1 MAHNAAERAYEH
13 VKARILTGELDGHM
27 LSEGVFATELG
38 VSRTPVR
45 EAFLRLQVE
54 GLMRLYPK
62 RGALVVPVGPH
73 ESREVL
79 AARRVVEC
87 ASVKEAIGEPDLPDT
102 LADLLEQQRE
112 AVGTP
117 RFGELD
123 AAFHTALVEAAGNS
137 LLSGFY
143 QGLRDRQIRLIATA
157 VRTVQERSDEILAQ
171 HAEIVAGVRE
181 KDAERVE
188 ALLAEHLQRVYEG
201 IVS

>member
-87 ASVKEAIGEPDLPDT
+87 ASVKEAIGDPELPDT

-181 KDAERVE
+181 KDVDRVE
-188 ALLAEHLQRVYEG
+188 ALLAEHLQRVCEG

>member
-45 EAFLRLQVE
+45 EAFLRLQAE

-87 ASVKEAIGEPDLPDT
+87 ASVAEAIGDPELPDT

-157 VRTVQERSDEILAQ
+157 VRTIQERSDEILAQ

-181 KDAERVE
+181 KDAKRVE

>member
-1 MAHNAAERAYEH
+1 MAPNAADDAYQQ
-13 VKARILTGELDGHM
+13 VKARILTGALDGQL
-27 LSEGVFATELG
+27 LSEGAVAAELG

-79 AARRVVEC
+79 EARRVVEC
-87 ASVKEAIGEPDLPDT
+87 ASAASALRDPALPGV
-102 LADLLEQQRE
+102 LEDLLDQQR
-112 AVGTP
+112 AAAGTP
-117 RFGELD
+117 RFEELD
-123 AAFHTALVEAAGNS
+123 TAFHAAIVDAAGNS

-143 QGLRDRQIRLIATA
+143 RGLRDRQIRLIATA
-157 VRTVQERSDEILAQ
+157 VRSAGHRSEGILEQHEEILRA
-171 HAEIVAGVRE
+171 VRE
-181 KDAERVE
+181 RDALRLEE
-188 ALLAEHLQRVYEG
+188 LLQQHLHRVYEG

>member
-1 MAHNAAERAYEH
+1 MAADDAYQQ
-13 VKARILTGELDGHM
+13 VKARILTGALDGQL
-27 LSEGVFATELG
+27 LSEGAVAAELG

-79 AARRVVEC
+79 EARRVVEC
-87 ASVKEAIGEPDLPDT
+87 ASAASALRDPALPGV
-102 LADLLEQQRE
+102 LEDLLDQQR
-112 AVGTP
+112 AAAGTP
-117 RFGELD
+117 RVEELD
-123 AAFHTALVEAAGNS
+123 TAFHTAIVDAAGNS

-143 QGLRDRQIRLIATA
+143 RGLRDRQIRLIATA
-157 VRTVQERSDEILAQ
+157 VRSAGDRPEGILEQHEEILRA
-171 HAEIVAGVRE
+171 VRE
-181 KDAERVE
+181 RDALRLEE
-188 ALLAEHLQRVYEG
+188 LLQQHLHRVYEG

>member
-87 ASVKEAIGEPDLPDT
+87 ASVKEAIGDPELPDT

-181 KDAERVE
+181 KDVDRVE

>member
-1 MAHNAAERAYEH
+1 MAHNAAHRAYDH
-13 VKARILTGELDGHM
+13 VKARILTGELDAQ
-27 LSEGVFATELG
+27 LVSEGDFATELG

-79 AARRVVEC
+79 DARRVVEH
-87 ASVKEAIGEPDLPDT
+87 ASAAAAVTDPELPAVLEA
-102 LADLLEQQRE
+102 LLEQQRA

-117 RFGELD
+117 RFEELD
-123 AAFHTALVEAAGNS
+123 AAFHTALVDAGGNS

-143 QGLRDRQIRLIATA
+143 RGLRDRQIRLIATA
-157 VRTVQERSDEILAQ
+157 VRTVQDRSGEILEQ
-171 HAEIVAGVRE
+171 HGDI
-181 KDAERVE
+181 VE
-188 ALLAEHLQRVYEG
+188 AVRQGRAEHLERVLTEHLERVYEG
-201 IVS
+201 IVA

>member
-1 MAHNAAERAYEH
+1 MAYNAAERAYEH

-87 ASVKEAIGEPDLPDT
+87 ASVKEAIGDPDLPDT

-181 KDAERVE
+181 KDVDRVE

>member
-1 MAHNAAERAYEH
+1 MAYNAAERAYEH

-27 LSEGVFATELG
+27 LSEGVFAMELG

-87 ASVKEAIGEPDLPDT
+87 ASVKEAIGDPELPDT

-181 KDAERVE
+181 KDVDRVE

>member
-1 MAHNAAERAYEH
+1 MAYNAAERAYEH

-87 ASVKEAIGEPDLPDT
+87 ASVKEAIGDPDLPDT

-157 VRTVQERSDEILAQ
+157 VRTVQERSDEILEQ
-171 HAEIVAGVRE
+171 HANIVAGVRE
-181 KDAERVE
+181 KDVERVE
-188 ALLAEHLQRVYEG
+188 ALLADHLQRVYEG

>member
-1 MAHNAAERAYEH
+1 MAYNAAERAYEH

-87 ASVKEAIGEPDLPDT
+87 ASVKEAIGDPDLPDI

>member
-1 MAHNAAERAYEH
+1 MAYNAAERAYEH

-87 ASVKEAIGEPDLPDT
+87 ASVKEAIGDPDLPDT
-102 LADLLEQQRE
+102 LADLLEQQRK
-112 AVGTP
+112 AAGTP

-157 VRTVQERSDEILAQ
+157 VRTAQERSDEILGQ

-181 KDAERVE
+181 KDTERVE

>member
-1 MAHNAAERAYEH
+1 MAYNAAERAYEH

-87 ASVKEAIGEPDLPDT
+87 ASVKEAIGDPELPDT

-181 KDAERVE
+181 KDVDRVE

>member
-1 MAHNAAERAYEH
+1 MAYNAAERAYEH

-87 ASVKEAIGEPDLPDT
+87 ASVKEAIGDPELPDT

-157 VRTVQERSDEILAQ
+157 VRTAQERSDEILAQ

-181 KDAERVE
+181 KDTERVE

>member
-87 ASVKEAIGEPDLPDT
+87 ASVKEAIGDPDLPDT

>member
-87 ASVKEAIGEPDLPDT
+87 ASVKEAIGDPDLPDT
-102 LADLLEQQRE
+102 LADLLEQQRK
-112 AVGTP
+112 AAGTQ

-157 VRTVQERSDEILAQ
+157 VRTAQERSDEILAQ

-181 KDAERVE
+181 KDMERVE

>member
-1 MAHNAAERAYEH
+1 MAYNAAERAYEH

-87 ASVKEAIGEPDLPDT
+87 ASVKGAIGDPDLPDT

>member
-1 MAHNAAERAYEH
+1 MAYNAAERAYEH

-38 VSRTPVR
+38 ISRTPVR

-87 ASVKEAIGEPDLPDT
+87 ASVKGAIGDPDLPDT

>member
-1 MAHNAAERAYEH
+1 MAYNAAERAYEH

-87 ASVKEAIGEPDLPDT
+87 ASVKEAIGDPDLPDT
-102 LADLLEQQRE
+102 LADLLEQQRK
-112 AVGTP
+112 AAGTP

-143 QGLRDRQIRLIATA
+143 QGLRDRQIR
-157 VRTVQERSDEILAQ
+157 
-171 HAEIVAGVRE
+171 
-181 KDAERVE
+181 
-188 ALLAEHLQRVYEG
+188 
-201 IVS
+201 

>member
-87 ASVKEAIGEPDLPDT
+87 ASVKEAIGDPDLPGT